1 MNKVILNIEDE
12 QWKKQ
17 LGFDEWKDLLN
28 TIFEK
33 ALERI
38 YSGVKIFDINLLLS
52 NDDNI
57 KILNKRFLNKD
68 VPTNVLSFPQFCRND
83 ICKIDTVSHENRLL
97 LGDIIMSYN
106 RIMQESKELGFKFF
120 DRATHLLTHSILH
133 LFGFDHMESE
143 ERSKMEKLE
152 IEILQSLGL
161 KNPYIIEE

>member
-1 MNKVILNIEDE
+1 MNKVMLNIEDE
-12 QWKKQ
+12 QWEKQ
-17 LGFDEWKDLLN
+17 PGFAEWKDLLN

-33 ALERI
+33 ALKRI
-38 YSGVKIFDINLLLS
+38 YSGAKTFDINLLLS
-52 NDDNI
+52 NDENI

-68 VPTNVLSFPQFCRND
+68 TPTNVLSFPQFCQSD
-83 ICKIDTVSHENRLL
+83 ICKIDTLSHENKLL

-106 RIMQESKELGFKFF
+106 RIMQESEELDFRFF

-143 ERSKMEKLE
+143 ERSNMEKLE